1 MKVRTRWVDTP
12 RLKNRFV
19 VVTMTAMAIFGVLL
33 LRLWYLQI
41 ISVDQYQQ
49 LSEKNRIRYLPV
61 AAERGPVYDAS
72 GELLVDNRPGFTI
85 AALRQEVDDVDL
97 MLTRLA
103 EYLEA
108 DKAALEE
115 RWKAGQKL
123 PRYRPVALAVD
134 VGWDGVERVQE
145 NAVDLPGVLTL
156 VKPIRAYPY
165 QDLGSHL
172 FGYLGEITEDELR
185 SGSYDDYR
193 GGDFIGQNGLERHLE
208 SFLRGREGER
218 LLEVDVKGKELRTLK
233 TQDPV
238 PGSKTFLTLRKKMQQ
253 AAESAIGDQAG
264 AAIALD
270 VRTGEVLVL
279 VSKPSFDPA
288 LFARGIAPEE
298 WVGLLED
305 ERHPLQNKALRGQ
318 YPPGST
324 FKLVT
329 ALAALKS
336 GQVRPDYTVD
346 CSGRI
351 ELGPREFRCWKK
363 KGHGETN
370 LKKAI
375 RESCDV
381 WFYDVSLKVGINL
394 IAETARELGL
404 GAASGYLPAKERS
417 GLIPDEAWK
426 KRRFNERWYN
436 GETIIAA
443 IGQGFVLATPMQLA
457 VMTAAIANG
466 GQVMRPYV
474 VSRIED
480 YEGNVL
486 LENFPEVVHVADL
499 RQEHLEALKRGLEA
513 VVNEPGGTGGASRLK
528 DIKVAGKTG
537 TSQVIRMKDDEEE
550 ENRKDEDIEY
560 RFRDHALFV
569 SYAPAEKP
577 EIAIA
582 VVIEHGS
589 HGSTAAAPV
598 SRAILQAYFDKTE
611 AGDAGI
617 IKVDPEGNE

>member
-1 MKVRTRWVDTP
+1 
-12 RLKNRFV
+12 
-19 VVTMTAMAIFGVLL
+19 
-33 LRLWYLQI
+33 
-41 ISVDQYQQ
+41 
-49 LSEKNRIRYLPV
+49 
-61 AAERGPVYDAS
+61 
-72 GELLVDNRPGFTI
+72 
-85 AALRQEVDDVDL
+85 
-97 MLTRLA
+97 
-103 EYLEA
+103 
-108 DKAALEE
+108 
-115 RWKAGQKL
+115 
-123 PRYRPVALAVD
+123 
-134 VGWDGVERVQE
+134 
-145 NAVDLPGVLTL
+145 
-156 VKPIRAYPY
+156 VKPIRAYPFK
-165 QDLGSHL
+165 DLGSHL

-208 SFLRGREGER
+208 TYLRGHEGER

-233 TQDPV
+233 TLDPV
-238 PGSKTFLTLRKKMQQ
+238 PGSKTYLTLRKQMQQ
-253 AAESAIGDQAG
+253 AAEAAIGEQAG

-270 VRTGEVLVL
+270 VRTGEILVL

-298 WVGLLED
+298 WVGLLQD

-324 FKLVT
+324 FKLIT

-336 GQVRPDYTVD
+336 GQVNPDYAVD
-346 CSGRI
+346 CTGRI
-351 ELGPREFRCWKK
+351 EVGPREFRCWKK
-363 KGHGETN
+363 RGHGETN

-381 WFYDVSLKVGINL
+381 WFYDVSLKIGINQ
-394 IAETARELGL
+394 IADTARELGL
-404 GAASGYLPAKERS
+404 GNATGYLSAKERS

-426 KRRFNERWYN
+426 KRRFNDRWYN
-436 GETIIAA
+436 GETVIAA

-466 GQVMRPYV
+466 GKVMRPFV
-474 VSRIED
+474 VSRVED
-480 YEGNVL
+480 YEGHVL
-486 LENFPEVVHVADL
+486 LENSPEVLHVADL
-499 RQEHLEALKRGLEA
+499 RPEHIEALKRGLEA
-513 VVNEPGGTGGASRLK
+513 VVNEPGGTGWASHLK

-537 TSQVIRMKDDEEE
+537 TSQVVRMKDDDEEE
-550 ENRKDEDIEY
+550 KRKDEDIAY
-560 RFRDHALFV
+560 KFRDHALFV
-569 SYAPAEKP
+569 SYAPAENP

-611 AGDAGI
+611 TGEAGMV
-617 IKVDPEGNE
+617 KVDPEGNE